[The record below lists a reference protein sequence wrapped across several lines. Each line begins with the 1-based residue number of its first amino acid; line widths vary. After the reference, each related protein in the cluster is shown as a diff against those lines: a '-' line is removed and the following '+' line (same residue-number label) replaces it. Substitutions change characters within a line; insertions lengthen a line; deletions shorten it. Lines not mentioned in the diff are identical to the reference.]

1 MYKIPPAFPAVS
13 VLLLFRQNCVNP
25 NRKAVTCAFC
35 PCRCL
40 SDGFFFPVNESSCH
54 IFLVWIS
61 ESLLPRGGALWD
73 II

>member
-40 SDGFFFPVNESSCH
+40 SDGFFF
-54 IFLVWIS
+54 L
-61 ESLLPRGGALWD
+61 
-73 II
+73 